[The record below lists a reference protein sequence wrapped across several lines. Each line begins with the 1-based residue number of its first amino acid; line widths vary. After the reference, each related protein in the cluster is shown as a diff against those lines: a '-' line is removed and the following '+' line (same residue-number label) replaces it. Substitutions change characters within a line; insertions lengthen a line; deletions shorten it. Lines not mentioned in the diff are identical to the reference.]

1 MPRFS
6 QFTLGESRRR
16 KLLKL
21 DCVGAAYGASP
32 VVSEIRLEVKSG
44 EAVALLGRNGVGKT
58 TLLRTIAGLHKTT
71 TGSINFDGQ
80 DVTLLSAHERARL
93 GMALV
98 PQGRGIFPHL
108 TVEENLALGLSS
120 LNGRDTQLRN
130 IPSYVYDMFPV
141 LVRLRARKGGAL
153 SGGEQQ
159 QVAIARALVTQPRL
173 LLLDEPTEG
182 IQPSIV
188 QEIGNALTRIRK
200 ELKIAAILVEQFLR
214 FAWAICDRYCVMQ
227 RGRIVRE
234 GDTRS
239 ESPDSVA
246 HLLNI

>member
-1 MPRFS
+1 
-6 QFTLGESRRR
+6 
-16 KLLKL
+16 LLKL
-21 DCVGAAYGASP
+21 DCVGAAYGTSP
-32 VVSEIRLEVKSG
+32 VVSEIRLEVNSG
-44 EAVALLGRNGVGKT
+44 EAIALLGRNGVGKT

-71 TGSINFDGQ
+71 TGTINFDGK
-80 DVTLLSAHERARL
+80 DVTSLSAHERARR
-93 GMALV
+93 GIALV

-108 TVEENLALGLSS
+108 TVEENLILGLSS
-120 LNGRDTQLRN
+120 LTGRDTQLRD
-130 IPSYVYDMFPV
+130 IPPYIYDMFPA
-141 LVRLRARKGGAL
+141 LVSLRARKGGAL

-159 QVAIARALVTQPRL
+159 QVAIARALVAQPKL

-214 FAWAICDRYCVMQ
+214 FAWAITDRYCVMQ
-227 RGRIVRE
+227 RGRIVRD
-234 GDTRS
+234 GDTGS